1 MPKRDEISRKS
12 EKKKKKKKNLL
23 PNSVHIRPGQKIPK
37 KVEKKKVKKL
47 KNIFP
52 AKFLVKTGR
61 DRPKKRKKKFSLE
74 FRSYSARE
82 RKFRKK

>member
-12 EKKKKKKKNLL
+12 EKKKKIYSRI
-23 PNSVHIRPGQKIPK
+23 PFIFDPGKKIPK
-37 KVEKKKVKKL
+37 KIEKKVKKL

-52 AKFLVKTGR
+52 ELFLDKTGI

-74 FRSYSARE
+74 FRSYSARG